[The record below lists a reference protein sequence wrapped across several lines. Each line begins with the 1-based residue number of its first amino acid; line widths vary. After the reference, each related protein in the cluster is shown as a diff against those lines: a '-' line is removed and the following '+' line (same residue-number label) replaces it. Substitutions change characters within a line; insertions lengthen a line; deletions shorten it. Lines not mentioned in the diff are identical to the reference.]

1 MGLTEYSYQEYERVY
16 DHQRDPEAV
25 EVLVEAL
32 VDMSQF
38 LKICFHATFVAG
50 YWRQAGKR
58 SIDENPRLRTVGVQ
72 HTDD

>member
-32 VDMSQF
+32 VDMS
-38 LKICFHATFVAG
+38 
-50 YWRQAGKR
+50 
-58 SIDENPRLRTVGVQ
+58 
-72 HTDD
+72 